1 MDARPRSRRNST
13 RARGLLFLLVLV
25 LSAAGCASSKPFTIP
40 LMPAPDIY
48 QSGGLN
54 PLPEESPESLIPWKG
69 LLFATDRLPATDE
82 DSERFYVNQPGH
94 RLRIGSAE
102 IRFAGE
108 RPGWEEAR
116 RLSLLKDRPH
126 EYRLTVESVE
136 DFGPIRRGITVF
148 DDYDGPFADE
158 EVAAMI
164 NEKLAS
170 SVRRDIYI
178 YVHGYKVLFEKP
190 MLVSTELWHFLGY
203 DGVFMAFA
211 WPSTPRRTAYLMD
224 LETARY
230 SARQLRLLLEFLAE
244 ETDVERIHV
253 IGYSAGTR
261 LVLEVLAQ
269 LAYRFQDE
277 DDGVIRREG
286 RIGQVL
292 LIGSD
297 FDRLVFSGLVQD
309 GLLRVPE
316 RLTIYLSDSD
326 KALGLSRWLF
336 GRSRLGQVWQEDE
349 LHPAVAE
356 FLRRTDG
363 LDMIDVSNAES
374 ATEGN
379 GHGYFRGSPWVS
391 SDLLMTL
398 MFGRGPADRGLARE
412 GESPVW
418 KFPPD
423 YLERLREDVGNIRPA
438 GSGAP

>member
-1 MDARPRSRRNST
+1 
-13 RARGLLFLLVLV
+13 
-25 LSAAGCASSKPFTIP
+25 
-40 LMPAPDIY
+40 MPAPDIY
-48 QSGGLN
+48 RTGRIN
-54 PLPEESPESLIPWKG
+54 PLPEESPEDLIPWQG
-69 LLFATDRLPATDE
+69 LLFATDRLPATE
-82 DSERFYVNQPGH
+82 QDSERFYVNSPGP
-94 RLRIGSAE
+94 RLRFGSAE
-102 IRFAGE
+102 IRFSGD

-116 RLSLLKDRPH
+116 RISLLKERSH
-126 EYRLTVESVE
+126 EYALTVTSVE
-136 DFGPIRRGITVF
+136 DLGPLESGVTIF
-148 DDYDGPFADE
+148 DDYPGPFADE
-158 EVAAMI
+158 QVAAMI

-170 SVRRDIYI
+170 SAKRDIYI
-178 YVHGYKVLFEKP
+178 YVHGYKVVFEKP
-190 MLVSTELWHFLGY
+190 MLVSSELWHFLGY

-211 WPSTPRRTAYLMD
+211 WPSTPRRMAYLMD

-230 SARQLRLLLEFLAE
+230 SSRNLRLLVEFLAE
-244 ETDVERIHV
+244 TTDVERIHL

-269 LAYRFQDE
+269 LTHQFRDDDDE
-277 DDGVIRREG
+277 TVRGEG

-316 RLTIYLSDSD
+316 RLTVYLSDSD

-336 GRSRLGQVWQEDE
+336 GRGRLGQVWADDE
-349 LHPAVAE
+349 LDPSVAE
-356 FLRRTDG
+356 FLRSTER

-374 ATEGN
+374 ATTGN

-398 MFGRGPADRGLARE
+398 MFGRGPADRGLMRE
-412 GESPVW
+412 GDSPVW

-423 YLERLREDVGNIRPA
+423 YVDRLTEDVRRERAVTGGGEPGRGPVRD
-438 GSGAP
+438 

>member
-1 MDARPRSRRNST
+1 MNVRTPGMRSSGCAR
-13 RARGLLFLLVLV
+13 AAALLLVLGLAV
-25 LSAAGCASSKPFTIP
+25 CGCASNKPFTIP

-54 PLPEESPESLIPWKG
+54 PLPEESPETLIPWKG
-69 LLFATDRLPATDE
+69 LLFATDRLPATDDE
-82 DSERFYVNQPGH
+82 AERFYVNRPGH
-94 RLRIGSAE
+94 RLRVGSAGVR
-102 IRFAGE
+102 IAGE

-116 RLSLLKDRPH
+116 RISLLKERSH
-126 EYRLTVESVE
+126 EYRLTVDSVE
-136 DFGPIRRGITVF
+136 DFGPIERGITVF
-148 DDYDGPFADE
+148 DDYAGPFADDQ
-158 EVAAMI
+158 VAAMI

-170 SVRRDIYI
+170 SERRDIYV
-178 YVHGYKVLFEKP
+178 YVHGYKVIFEKP

-244 ETDVERIHV
+244 RTEAERIHV

-277 DDGVIRREG
+277 DDATVRRDG

-297 FDRLVFSGLVQD
+297 FDRLVFSGLIQD

-316 RLTIYLSDSD
+316 RLTVYLSDSD

-336 GRSRLGQVWQEDE
+336 GRSRLGQLWQDDE

-398 MFGRGPADRGLARE
+398 MFGRGPADRGLVRE

-418 KFPPD
+418 RFPPD
-423 YLERLREDVGNIRPA
+423 YLDRLREDVENIRSA
-438 GSGAP
+438 APESP